1 MHGFNTDSNTA
12 MDQAFKTIR
21 FDVQNQVATLTLDNR
36 SKRNALDA
44 VMREELAQVVA
55 SVQNDQS
62 IRALV
67 ITGANNHFC
76 AGGDL
81 LGIATAELDSA
92 AWRQRMQK
100 LHDWLRVLMTLDRP
114 VIAAVDGAAAGAG
127 FSLALAA
134 DFILVTPRT
143 RFCMSFMK
151 VGLIPDCG
159 AFYTLPRIVGV
170 QRARE
175 LMLSARDVDGAEA
188 LKLGIA
194 MEMHE
199 PTQLLARAQ
208 ALADSFVHASPTAVS
223 LVKRALAAPADLATL
238 LDLEAS
244 GQALA
249 VGTPE
254 HRIAV
259 SRFLDKQ
266 PAPFQWPTLS

>member
-1 MHGFNTDSNTA
+1 
-12 MDQAFKTIR
+12 MDELFKTIR
-21 FDVQNQVATLTLDNR
+21 FDVQDQVGTLTLDNPT
-36 SKRNALDA
+36 KRNALDL
-44 VMREELAQVVA
+44 VMREEISRVVA
-55 SVQNDQS
+55 RVHSDQR
-62 IRALV
+62 IRALI
-67 ITGANNHFC
+67 ITGANDHFC

-81 LGIATAELDSA
+81 RGIATAALDNA
-92 AWRQRMQK
+92 AWRQRMQN
-100 LHDWLRVLMTLDRP
+100 LHEWLRLLLTLDRP

-127 FSLALAA
+127 FSLALSA

-151 VGLIPDCG
+151 VGLVPDCG

-199 PTQLLARAQ
+199 PAQLLPRAQ
-208 ALADSFVHASPTAVS
+208 ALASSFVHASPTVVS
-223 LVKRALAAPADLATL
+223 IVKRALATPGPDLATL
-238 LDLEAS
+238 LELEAS

-249 VGTPE
+249 AGTQE
-254 HRIAV
+254 HRVAV
-259 SRFLDKQ
+259 GRFLDKQ
-266 PAPFQWPTLS
+266 PAPFQWPARS